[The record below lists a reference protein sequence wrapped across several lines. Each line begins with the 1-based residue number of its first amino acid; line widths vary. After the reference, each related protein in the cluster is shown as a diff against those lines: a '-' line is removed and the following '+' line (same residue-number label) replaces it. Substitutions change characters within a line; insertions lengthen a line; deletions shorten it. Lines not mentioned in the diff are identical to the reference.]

1 MFRYKS
7 GTSIGKKMKAERIYN
22 KEMEKIAKSDATV
35 FLVRRFLALV
45 VETLKDEF
53 GFGPV
58 RLERFK
64 ERLELKLDC
73 INFGNVDWEDILIEN
88 E

>member
-7 GTSIGKKMKAERIYN
+7 GTSIGKKMKAERIY
-22 KEMEKIAKSDATV
+22 KEEMSKIAESDTTV
-35 FLVRRFLALV
+35 FLVERFLAIV

-53 GFGPV
+53 GFGQV
-58 RLERFK
+58 RLNRFK
-64 ERLELKLDC
+64 KRLEFKLDC
-73 INFGNVDWEDILIEN
+73 INVGNVNWDDILIEN

>member
-7 GTSIGKKMKAERIYN
+7 GTSIGKKMKAERMYK
-22 KEMEKIAKSDATV
+22 KEMEKIAESDIV
-35 FLVRRFLALV
+35 EKFLAVV

-53 GFGPV
+53 GFGQV
-58 RLERFK
+58 RLNRFK
-64 ERLELKLDC
+64 KRLEFKLDC
-73 INFGNVDWEDILIEN
+73 INVGNVNWDDILIEN